1 MPEKDDPNL
10 TLSILGETLHGNTAA
25 LAKLGGGIGLAIQ
38 AIHSLAQPLSQVN
51 RTLTSVGMQ
60 QMAAATNIGSN
71 LRLHGLSLKES
82 TDAINAA
89 ANTGMLAAL
98 ATRKSTDRLGST
110 LLATANTSKLSA
122 EGIEDSVGRLSG
134 STKNLLSIHKGLGK
148 DIQKLGKGIAH
159 NVFALGI
166 SSDGAKDIARTF
178 LDVGKT
184 YGINSDVLADAM
196 HSLSKSIKS
205 AAVLWGPKFSESM
218 QKFGSLLGGM
228 VGPGAAEMVNPMLQ
242 KMFGGTM
249 ESMIT
254 MAKLGLGGMDLKG
267 AGVSDIASA
276 FETALDRVNQL
287 RPTTGGIGGAAQL
300 EAISKAFGID
310 ASFFMIYDA
319 LTRNGET
326 VEQALASL
334 ERQEEN
340 ALAIN
345 DMMVALN
352 DIAREAAV
360 ILMPAIQVIGTVFK
374 LFNRY
379 LPFTSIIGGLLGTW
393 FSAWMLSHIFSKK
406 MLLGIFNGIKLAWS
420 ILSKVAGPWIAGIT
434 LLVSAL
440 MMFTSLFSKKD
451 ESENA
456 QRTADNTQILA
467 DDVNK
472 KTFDAQQVIGERMS
486 TLIDITQ
493 VFAANSLEVNERTAE
508 ATETANDISGEL
520 PNAVQGMMEEGI
532 PPLFP
537 PPTVPPNTPPYR

>member
-1 MPEKDDPNL
+1 
-10 TLSILGETLHGNTAA
+10 
-25 LAKLGGGIGLAIQ
+25 
-38 AIHSLAQPLSQVN
+38 
-51 RTLTSVGMQ
+51 
-60 QMAAATNIGSN
+60 
-71 LRLHGLSLKES
+71 
-82 TDAINAA
+82 
-89 ANTGMLAAL
+89 
-98 ATRKSTDRLGST
+98 
-110 LLATANTSKLSA
+110 
-122 EGIEDSVGRLSG
+122 
-134 STKNLLSIHKGLGK
+134 
-148 DIQKLGKGIAH
+148 
-159 NVFALGI
+159 
-166 SSDGAKDIARTF
+166 
-178 LDVGKT
+178 
-184 YGINSDVLADAM
+184 
-196 HSLSKSIKS
+196 
-205 AAVLWGPKFSESM
+205 
-218 QKFGSLLGGM
+218 
-228 VGPGAAEMVNPMLQ
+228 
-242 KMFGGTM
+242 
-249 ESMIT
+249 
-254 MAKLGLGGMDLKG
+254 MDLKG

-300 EAISKAFGID
+300 EAVSKAFGID
-310 ASFFMIYDA
+310 ASFFMIFDA

-334 ERQEEN
+334 ERQEET
-340 ALAIN
+340 ALAIS

-493 VFAANSLEVNERTAE
+493 VFAANSLEVSERTAE